1 MKKVAVLIDGGFF
14 TIIIHEK
21 INRYA
26 KPDDIMLVAQ
36 HLVPAGTNKELF
48 RVYYYDASPY
58 EGTRINPISK
68 EPVNFSQ
75 GPAYRAIE
83 NYQQTLAEKDYVAL
97 RKGRLAFRGWK
108 PTKKGWE
115 KFEKG
120 QSLIASDFKA
130 DFVQK
135 AVDMKIGLDI
145 AWISTKKIVD
155 EIILVTADND
165 FVPAMKF
172 ARKEGLHVAIVNIQ
186 DLTSEMRQHADK
198 VIDMDIAAILKS

>member
-14 TIIIHEK
+14 ASVIHDK
-21 INRYA
+21 LSRHPRA
-26 KPDDIMLVAQ
+26 DDAMLLAQ
-36 HLVPAGTNKELF
+36 HLVPAGNNKELF

-58 EGTRINPISK
+58 EGIQVNPINN
-68 EPVNFSQ
+68 VTINFSE
-75 GPAYRAIE
+75 GPAYNAIE
-83 NYQQTLAEKDYVAL
+83 TYQRVLAEKDFIAL

-108 PTKKGWE
+108 PTSTGEQKLRS
-115 KFEKG
+115 G
-120 QSLIASDFKA
+120 QRLQPSDVKA

-165 FVPAMKF
+165 FIPAMKF
-172 ARKEGLHVAIVNIQ
+172 ARKEGLHVAITNIQ
-186 DLTSEMRQHADK
+186 DLTSEMRQHADR
-198 VIDMDIAAILKS
+198 VIDVDIIPILRP